1 MFYKEKRVMQGKRM
15 IFDEI
20 VHEYIEGKI
29 MKFNIA
35 ERSLSKIEIFKKEAS
50 NAKKMSK
57 K

>member
-1 MFYKEKRVMQGKRM
+1 MQGKRM